1 MSRYHAAQIAV
12 FQGFCQ
18 YFGLNM
24 AYSVAISLHMTRYRT
39 KTQISYV
46 KKDKK
51 QENKKNGNSNVFLN
65 FMKTLANLF

>member
-1 MSRYHAAQIAV
+1 MANILDFSEISMSRYHAAQIAV

-24 AYSVAISLHMTRYRT
+24 AYYVAISLHMTRYRT

-46 KKDKK
+46 KQDKK
-51 QENKKNGNSNVFLN
+51 QENSKIWKW
-65 FMKTLANLF
+65 

>member
-12 FQGFCQ
+12 FHDFCQ

-39 KTQISYV
+39 KTQISCV

-51 QENKKNGNSNVFLN
+51 QEKKN
-65 FMKTLANLF
+65 KIWKC